1 MSVGTYSVSIIKIE
15 ELFGGF
21 IYNGEKT
28 VGFIRPRKFGDEVIQ
43 SFFDKLRGKGMFKN
57 KLAIW
62 NEVAE

>member
-1 MSVGTYSVSIIKIE
+1 MNVGAYSVSIIKVE

-28 VGFIRPRKFGDEVIQ
+28 VGFIRPSKFGDEVIQ
-43 SFFDKLRGKGMFKN
+43 SFFDKLREKGMFKN

-62 NEVAE
+62 EIVE